1 MSLPSTPVKAEKI
14 PKPKF
19 RANSS
24 DIGRKYTRA
33 STVSKTVETVKRQKE
48 RALKAKKML
57 KKKMMMKKTT
67 NNRELTQEE
76 LLEEAKETELLN
88 IESLKKF
95 QQVIINFDLKSDRFF
110 YWSNTSIRQT
120 ILYFY
125 LLFLYK

>member
-1 MSLPSTPVKAEKI
+1 MSTPSTPVRPEKLS
-14 PKPKF
+14 KPKF
-19 RANSS
+19 KPNSSDLGFRSNSS

-57 KKKMMMKKTT
+57 KKKMAQKKMT
-67 NNRELTQEE
+67 NNRELTQDE

-95 QQVIINFDLKSDRFF
+95 QQVRFF
-110 YWSNTSIRQT
+110 FVQKN
-120 ILYFY
+120 
-125 LLFLYK
+125 

>member
-1 MSLPSTPVKAEKI
+1 LEPKPKKVAPPVSLPSTPVKAEKL

-95 QQVIINFDLKSDRFF
+95 QQVMFNFDLKS
-110 YWSNTSIRQT
+110 
-120 ILYFY
+120 
-125 LLFLYK
+125 